1 VCRCGGGLEK
11 LPGRG
16 EVGGFV
22 VGRWTKSS
30 LVGVGT
36 DAGCD
41 VEA

>member
-1 VCRCGGGLEK
+1 MWWWFGERDR
-11 LPGRG
+11 GRG
-16 EVGGFV
+16 EVGEFV

-41 VEA
+41 IEA